1 MSFESFVH
9 EFSLISPPGTDP
21 PLPTP
26 FFLSNLDSLSI
37 WQNHSLTLPHP
48 STLFF
53 FRFGFFVKLSKH
65 SHLLSSS
72 SPPRRTLPSSSI
84 FFVVFVFAD
93 LDSYL
98 KKSLPPSPPPSIT
111 PTQNIFFF
119 QRFGIFAKKNYPPPQ
134 PKTFLFSD
142 LDCFNLSKI
151 LLVLPS
157 ISHLILLKD
166 FI

>member
-21 PLPTP
+21 PPP
-26 FFLSNLDSLSI
+26 PYAIFFIKFGFFVNLAKSFTYPPPPL
-37 WQNHSLTLPHP
+37 HSL
-48 STLFF
+48 F

-119 QRFGIFAKKNYPPPQ
+119 QRFGIFAKKNYPPPN
-134 PKTFLFSD
+134 PKHFCFQIWIVSICLKFSWFC
-142 LDCFNLSKI
+142 LLS
-151 LLVLPS
+151 LTLS
-157 ISHLILLKD
+157 Y
-166 FI
+166 